1 MKKLISSILALF
13 LLTSV
18 IPVFSISANAAS
30 SVKLSDTSI
39 TLIVGKSKT
48 LKLQNTNK
56 RVIWS
61 SSKKS
66 IATVNSKGKVI
77 AKKPGK
83 ATITAKVSG
92 KKYTCKVNVVKTF
105 KLNNSSV
112 KIIAHKN
119 QSLSYSGGY
128 GKIKWNSS
136 NKKIATVSSSGKVNG
151 LKPGTCTIS
160 ATRNGVTKKCK
171 VTVQP
176 NFTELYYDYCDY
188 EIAEVARDNSYL
200 VLDSD
205 PYNIGDSDDYYDI
218 QEWLYYYDLF
228 DNAVK
233 SIHKDIGLPESLL
246 ERMKLTYSSMGKQ
259 TEYYPDKGFSV
270 SWIYHPDYG
279 LEIVYTL
286 DS

>member
-13 LLTSV
+13 LLISV

-30 SVKLSDTSI
+30 SVKLSNTSI

-48 LKLQNTNK
+48 LKLKNTNK

-83 ATITAKVSG
+83 ATIIAKVSG

-105 KLNNSSV
+105 KLNKSSV

-119 QSLSYSGGY
+119 KSLSYSGGY

-188 EIAEVARDNSYL
+188 EIAEVASDNSYL
-200 VLDSD
+200 ELDSD
-205 PYNIGDSDDYYDI
+205 PYDIGSDDY
-218 QEWLYYYDLF
+218 EWLYYYNLF

-246 ERMKLTYSSMGKQ
+246 KRMNQTSFIMGRQ

-270 SWIYHPDYG
+270 SWRYHPDYG
-279 LEIVYTL
+279 LEVVYTL

>member
-18 IPVFSISANAAS
+18 ISVFSISANAAS

-119 QSLSYSGGY
+119 KSLSYSGGY

-136 NKKIATVSSSGKVNG
+136 NKKIATVSSYGKVNG

-176 NFTELYYDYCDY
+176 NFTELYYDYCDF
-188 EIAEVARDNSYL
+188 EIAEVASDNSYL
-200 VLDSD
+200 ELDSD

-218 QEWLYYYDLF
+218 QEWLYYSDLF

-246 ERMKLTYSSMGKQ
+246 KRMNQTTFSMGKQ

-270 SWIYHPDYG
+270 SWRYYPDYG
-279 LEIVYTL
+279 LKVMYTL